1 VRLPVDARLVA
12 LRCTPGAS
20 VSRGR
25 VADMQVLTLGE
36 LADLPHALRR
46 IHD

>member
-12 LRCTPGAS
+12 MLCAPGSS

-36 LADLPHALRR
+36 LADLPNALRR
-46 IHD
+46 MND